1 MFVWIL
7 GLILVI
13 VLITLGLPIAF
24 SMATI
29 GFLGLVF
36 IIGIEPSLAYV
47 GQIFFDN
54 GMNYTL
60 SILPLFLLMG
70 NFVVKA
76 GLADELYSAANAWLR
91 HKKGGLAMAT
101 IIACGGFSSVCGS
114 SLATAATMAKIALPS
129 MKKFG
134 YPDSL
139 ATGAIAAGGTLGIL
153 IPPSMILVIYGIITS
168 QDIGQLFLA
177 GIIPGLL
184 GIIGYIVAVKISIYL
199 NKNSFTI
206 QSNLP
211 FINKIKSLKGVIGIL
226 SLFTIVMGGIYTG
239 IFTATEAAGVGAFGS
254 LLIVIIKKKISIK
267 IFYETLIETAKVTT
281 MIFFLLFGAIIFSNF
296 INLAGLPNDLKNFL
310 SLFDF
315 NLYTL
320 LIGIFILYLILGMI
334 LESLS
339 MMVLTVPI
347 FYPLVQEM
355 GGNLIWFGILVVVAV
370 EISLITPPIGLNVHV
385 LKTIVKDKVSLRT
398 IFKGVTPFVVMD
410 IIRIIILLLIPG
422 ITLFLPNSII
432 P

>member
-7 GLILVI
+7 GLVLVI

-36 IIGIEPSLAYV
+36 IIGIESSLAYV

-199 NKNSFTI
+199 DKNSFTI

-281 MIFFLLFGAIIFSNF
+281 MLFFLLFGAIIFSNF
-296 INLAGLPNDLKNFL
+296 INLAGLPKDLINFL

-398 IFKGVTPFVVMD
+398 IFKGVTPFVIMD

>member
-1 MFVWIL
+1 MLIWIL
-7 GLILVI
+7 GLLSIILMI
-13 VLITLGLPIAF
+13 AMGLPIAF
-24 SMATI
+24 SMLTVGFFGSVILI
-29 GFLGLVF
+29 GFS
-36 IIGIEPSLAYV
+36 PSLAMV

-76 GLADELYSAANAWLR
+76 GLADELYNAANAWLR

-129 MKKFG
+129 MKKYK

-153 IPPSMILVIYGIITS
+153 IPPSMILVLYGIITS

-177 GIIPGLL
+177 GIIPGIL
-184 GIIGYIVAVKISIYL
+184 GILGYIIAVKISVL
-199 NKNSFTI
+199 KNKSSFKT
-206 QSNLP
+206 LP
-211 FINKIKSLKGVIGIL
+211 SLSLAKKIKSLKGVLGII
-226 SLFTIVMGGIYTG
+226 SLFVIVMGGIYSG
-239 IFTATEAAGVGAFGS
+239 VFTATEAAGVGAFGAFIIV
-254 LLIVIIKKKISIK
+254 LLKRKITLNS
-267 IFYETLIETAKVTT
+267 FYETLLETAKVTS
-281 MIFFLLFGAIIFSNF
+281 MLFFLLFGAILFSNF
-296 INLAGLPNDLKNFL
+296 INLAGLPNDLRDFL
-310 SLFDF
+310 SMF
-315 NLYTL
+315 NMNIYTL
-320 LIGIFILYLILGMI
+320 LIGIFIIYLILGMV

-339 MMVLTVPI
+339 MMLLTVPI
-347 FYPLVQEM
+347 FYPIVLDM
-355 GGNLIWFGILVVVAV
+355 GGDLIWFGILVVVAV

-385 LKTIVKDKVSLRT
+385 LKTIVKDKIKLNT
-398 IFKGVTPFVVMD
+398 IFKGVIPFVTMD

>member
-1 MFVWIL
+1 MSSGLLLIDLKFTLIGLL
-7 GLILVI
+7 GNS
-13 VLITLGLPIAF
+13 G
-24 SMATI
+24 
-29 GFLGLVF
+29 LGLVF
-36 IIGIEPSLAYV
+36 IIGIEPSLAMV

-177 GIIPGLL
+177 GILPGLL

-267 IFYETLIETAKVTT
+267 TFYETLIETAKVTT
-281 MIFFLLFGAIIFSNF
+281 MLFFLLFGAIIFSNF
-296 INLAGLPNDLKNFL
+296 INLAGLPNDLKSFL

-339 MMVLTVPI
+339 MMMLTVPI

-398 IFKGVTPFVVMD
+398 IFKGVTPFVAMD

>member
-36 IIGIEPSLAYV
+36 IIGIEPSLAMV

-177 GIIPGLL
+177 GILPGLL

-267 IFYETLIETAKVTT
+267 TFYETLIETAKVTT
-281 MIFFLLFGAIIFSNF
+281 MLFFLLFGAIIFSNF
-296 INLAGLPNDLKNFL
+296 INLAGLPNDLKSFL

-339 MMVLTVPI
+339 MMMLTVPI

-355 GGNLIWFGILVVVAV
+355 GGNLIWFGILVVVAI

-398 IFKGVTPFVVMD
+398 IFKGVTPFVIMD
-410 IIRIIILLLIPG
+410 IIRLIILLLIPG

>member
-281 MIFFLLFGAIIFSNF
+281 MLFFLLFGAIIFSNF

>member
-36 IIGIEPSLAYV
+36 IIGIEPSLAMV

-177 GIIPGLL
+177 GILPGLL
-184 GIIGYIVAVKISIYL
+184 GIIGYIVAIKISIYL

-211 FINKIKSLKGVIGIL
+211 FINKIKSLRGVIGIL

-267 IFYETLIETAKVTT
+267 TFYETLIETAKVTT
-281 MIFFLLFGAIIFSNF
+281 MLFFLLFGAIIFSNF
-296 INLAGLPNDLKNFL
+296 INLAGLPNDLKSFL

-339 MMVLTVPI
+339 MMMLTVPI

-398 IFKGVTPFVVMD
+398 IFKGVTPFVIMD
-410 IIRIIILLLIPG
+410 IIRISILLLIPG

>member
-1 MFVWIL
+1 MLIWIL
-7 GLILVI
+7 GLLSVILMI
-13 VLITLGLPIAF
+13 AMGLPIAF
-24 SMATI
+24 SMLTVGFFGLVILI
-29 GFLGLVF
+29 GFS
-36 IIGIEPSLAYV
+36 PSLAMI

-76 GLADELYSAANAWLR
+76 GLADELYNAANAWLR

-129 MKKFG
+129 MKKYN

-153 IPPSMILVIYGIITS
+153 IPPSMILVLYGIITS

-177 GIIPGLL
+177 GIIPGIL
-184 GIIGYIVAVKISIYL
+184 GILGYIIAVKISVL
-199 NKNSFTI
+199 KNKSLFKT
-206 QSNLP
+206 LP
-211 FINKIKSLKGVIGIL
+211 SLSLAKKIKSLKGVLGII
-226 SLFTIVMGGIYTG
+226 SLFVIVMGGIYSG
-239 IFTATEAAGVGAFGS
+239 VFTATEAAGVGAFGAFIIV
-254 LLIVIIKKKISIK
+254 LLKRKITLNS
-267 IFYETLIETAKVTT
+267 FYETLLETAKVTS
-281 MIFFLLFGAIIFSNF
+281 MLFFLLFGAILFSNF
-296 INLAGLPNDLKNFL
+296 INLAGLPNDLRDFL
-310 SLFDF
+310 SMF
-315 NLYTL
+315 NMNIYTL
-320 LIGIFILYLILGMI
+320 LIGIFIIYLILGMV

-339 MMVLTVPI
+339 MMLLTVPI
-347 FYPLVQEM
+347 FYPIVLDM
-355 GGNLIWFGILVVVAV
+355 GGDLIWFGILVVVAV

-385 LKTIVKDKVSLRT
+385 LKTIVKDKIKLNT
-398 IFKGVTPFVVMD
+398 IFKGVIPFVTMD

>member
-1 MFVWIL
+1 MLIWIL
-7 GLILVI
+7 GLLSIILMI
-13 VLITLGLPIAF
+13 AMGLPIAF
-24 SMATI
+24 SMLTVGFFGLVILI
-29 GFLGLVF
+29 GFS
-36 IIGIEPSLAYV
+36 PSLAMI

-76 GLADELYSAANAWLR
+76 GLADELYNAANAWLR

-129 MKKFG
+129 MKKYN

-153 IPPSMILVIYGIITS
+153 IPPSMILVLYGIITS

-177 GIIPGLL
+177 GIIPGIL
-184 GIIGYIVAVKISIYL
+184 GILGYIIAVKISVL
-199 NKNSFTI
+199 KNKSSFKT
-206 QSNLP
+206 LP
-211 FINKIKSLKGVIGIL
+211 SLSLAKKIKSLKGVLGII
-226 SLFTIVMGGIYTG
+226 SLFVIVMGGIYSG
-239 IFTATEAAGVGAFGS
+239 VFTATEAAGVGAFGAFIIV
-254 LLIVIIKKKISIK
+254 LLKRKITLNS
-267 IFYETLIETAKVTT
+267 FYETLLETAKVTS
-281 MIFFLLFGAIIFSNF
+281 MLFFLLFGAILFSNF
-296 INLAGLPNDLKNFL
+296 INLAGLPNDLRDFL
-310 SLFDF
+310 SMF
-315 NLYTL
+315 NMNIYTL
-320 LIGIFILYLILGMI
+320 LIGIFIIYLILGMV

-339 MMVLTVPI
+339 MMLLTVPI
-347 FYPLVQEM
+347 FYPIVLDM
-355 GGNLIWFGILVVVAV
+355 GGDLIWFGILVVVAV

-385 LKTIVKDKVSLRT
+385 LKTIVKDKIKLNT
-398 IFKGVTPFVVMD
+398 IFKGVIPFVTMD

>member
-36 IIGIEPSLAYV
+36 IIGIEPSLAMV

-177 GIIPGLL
+177 GILPGLL

-267 IFYETLIETAKVTT
+267 TFYETLIETAKVTT
-281 MIFFLLFGAIIFSNF
+281 MLFFLLFGAIIFSNF
-296 INLAGLPNDLKNFL
+296 INLAGLPNDLKSFL

-339 MMVLTVPI
+339 MMMLTVPI

-398 IFKGVTPFVVMD
+398 IFKGVTPFVIMD

>member
-36 IIGIEPSLAYV
+36 IIGIEPSLAMV

-211 FINKIKSLKGVIGIL
+211 FIDKIKSLKGVIGIL

-267 IFYETLIETAKVTT
+267 SFYETLIETAKVTT
-281 MIFFLLFGAIIFSNF
+281 MLFFLLFGAIIFSNF
-296 INLAGLPNDLKNFL
+296 INLAGLPNDLKSFL

-339 MMVLTVPI
+339 MMMLTVPI

-398 IFKGVTPFVVMD
+398 IFKGVTPFVIMD

>member
-36 IIGIEPSLAYV
+36 IIGIEPSLAMV

-177 GIIPGLL
+177 GILPGLL
-184 GIIGYIVAVKISIYL
+184 GIIGYIVAIKISIYL

-211 FINKIKSLKGVIGIL
+211 FINKIKSLRGVIGIL

-267 IFYETLIETAKVTT
+267 TFYETLIETAKVTT
-281 MIFFLLFGAIIFSNF
+281 MLFFLLFGAIIFSNF
-296 INLAGLPNDLKNFL
+296 INLAGLPNDLKSFL

-339 MMVLTVPI
+339 MMMLTVPI

-398 IFKGVTPFVVMD
+398 IFKGVTPFVIMD

>member
-211 FINKIKSLKGVIGIL
+211 FIDKIKSLKGVIGIL

-281 MIFFLLFGAIIFSNF
+281 MLFFLLFGAIIFSNF

-398 IFKGVTPFVVMD
+398 IFKGVTPFVIMD

>member
-13 VLITLGLPIAF
+13 VLIILGLPIAF

-36 IIGIEPSLAYV
+36 IIGIEPSLAMI

-76 GLADELYSAANAWLR
+76 GLADDLYSAANAWLR

-184 GIIGYIVAVKISIYL
+184 GITGYILAIKISIFF
-199 NKNSFTI
+199 NKNSFKT
-206 QSNLP
+206 QSNLS
-211 FINKIKSLKGVIGIL
+211 FIKKIKSLKGVIGIL
-226 SLFTIVMGGIYTG
+226 SLFFIVMGGIYTG
-239 IFTATEAAGVGAFGS
+239 VFTATEAAGVGAFGS

-267 IFYETLIETAKVTT
+267 SFSETLIETAKVTT
-281 MIFFLLFGAIIFSNF
+281 MLFFLLFGAIIFSNF

-310 SLFDF
+310 SLFNF
-315 NLYTL
+315 NLFTL

-339 MMVLTVPI
+339 MMMLTVPI

-385 LKTIVKDKVSLRT
+385 LKTIVKDKISLRT
-398 IFKGVTPFVVMD
+398 IFKGVTPFVAMD

-422 ITLFLPNSII
+422 ITLFLPNSVI

>member
-1 MFVWIL
+1 MLIWIL
-7 GLILVI
+7 GLLSVILMI
-13 VLITLGLPIAF
+13 AMGLPIAF
-24 SMATI
+24 SMLTVGFFGLVILI
-29 GFLGLVF
+29 GFS
-36 IIGIEPSLAYV
+36 PSLAMI

-76 GLADELYSAANAWLR
+76 GLADELYNAANAWLR

-129 MKKFG
+129 MKKYN
-134 YPDSL
+134 YPDAL

-153 IPPSMILVIYGIITS
+153 IPPSMILVLYGIITS

-177 GIIPGLL
+177 GIIPGIL
-184 GIIGYIVAVKISIYL
+184 GILGYIIAVKISVL
-199 NKNSFTI
+199 KNKSSFKT
-206 QSNLP
+206 QPSLSLAK
-211 FINKIKSLKGVIGIL
+211 KIKSLKGVLGII
-226 SLFTIVMGGIYTG
+226 SLFVIVMGGIYSG
-239 IFTATEAAGVGAFGS
+239 VFTATEAAGVGAFGAFIIV
-254 LLIVIIKKKISIK
+254 LLKRKITLNS
-267 IFYETLIETAKVTT
+267 FYETLLETAKVTS
-281 MIFFLLFGAIIFSNF
+281 MLFFLLFGAILFSNF
-296 INLAGLPNDLKNFL
+296 INLAGLPNDLRDFL
-310 SLFDF
+310 SMF
-315 NLYTL
+315 NMNIYTL
-320 LIGIFILYLILGMI
+320 LIGIFIIYLILGMV

-339 MMVLTVPI
+339 MMLLTVPI
-347 FYPLVQEM
+347 FYPIVLDM
-355 GGNLIWFGILVVVAV
+355 GGDLIWFGILVVVAV

-385 LKTIVKDKVSLRT
+385 LKTIVKDKIKLKT
-398 IFKGVTPFVVMD
+398 IFKGVIPFVTMD

>member
-1 MFVWIL
+1 MLVWII
-7 GLILVI
+7 GLLSVI
-13 VLITLGLPIAF
+13 IMIAIGLPIAF
-24 SMATI
+24 SMMVVGFFGLIILI
-29 GFLGLVF
+29 GL
-36 IIGIEPSLAYV
+36 EPALAMLSQV
-47 GQIFFDN
+47 FFDN

-76 GLADELYSAANAWLR
+76 GLADELYTAANAWLR

-129 MKKFG
+129 MKKYN

-153 IPPSMILVIYGIITS
+153 IPPSMILVLYGIITS

-184 GIIGYIVAVKISIYL
+184 GIIGYIIAVKISVSI
-199 NKNSFTI
+199 NKNSFKTQNALSI
-206 QSNLP
+206 SK
-211 FINKIKSLKGVIGIL
+211 KIKSLKGVVGII
-226 SLFTIVMGGIYTG
+226 SLFIIVMGGIYTG

-254 LLIVIIKKKISIK
+254 LLIVLVKKRISLSS
-267 IFYETLIETAKVTT
+267 FFETLIETVKVTS
-281 MIFFLLFGAIIFSNF
+281 MLFFLLFGAIVFSNY

-310 SLFDF
+310 SVFDL
-315 NLYTL
+315 NIYTL
-320 LIGIFILYLILGMI
+320 LIGIFIIYIILGMV

-339 MMVLTVPI
+339 MMLLTVPI
-347 FYPLVQEM
+347 FYPLVQDM

-385 LKTIVKDKVSLRT
+385 LKTIVKDKISLNT
-398 IFKGVTPFVVMD
+398 IFKGVIPFVTID
-410 IIRIIILLLIPG
+410 IIRIIILILVPG

>member
-7 GLILVI
+7 GLVLVI

-36 IIGIEPSLAYV
+36 IIGIEPSLAMV

-211 FINKIKSLKGVIGIL
+211 FIDKIKSLKGVIGIL

-239 IFTATEAAGVGAFGS
+239 IFTATEAAGMGAFGS
-254 LLIVIIKKKISIK
+254 LLIVIIKKKFSIK
-267 IFYETLIETAKVTT
+267 TFYETLIETAKVTT
-281 MIFFLLFGAIIFSNF
+281 MLFFLLFGAIIFSNF

-320 LIGIFILYLILGMI
+320 LIGIFILYLLLGMI

-339 MMVLTVPI
+339 MMMLTVPI

-398 IFKGVTPFVVMD
+398 IFKGVTPFVMMD

>member
-36 IIGIEPSLAYV
+36 IIGIESSLAYV

-199 NKNSFTI
+199 DKNSFTI

-211 FINKIKSLKGVIGIL
+211 FIDKIKSLKGVIGIL

-254 LLIVIIKKKISIK
+254 LLIVIIKKKFSIK
-267 IFYETLIETAKVTT
+267 TFYETLIETAKITT
-281 MIFFLLFGAIIFSNF
+281 MLFFLLFGAIIFSNF

-339 MMVLTVPI
+339 MMMLTVPI

-385 LKTIVKDKVSLRT
+385 LKTIVKDKVSLGT
-398 IFKGVTPFVVMD
+398 IFKGVTPFVIMD

>member
-7 GLILVI
+7 GLVLVI

-36 IIGIEPSLAYV
+36 IIGIESSLAYV

-199 NKNSFTI
+199 DKNSFTI

-281 MIFFLLFGAIIFSNF
+281 MLFFLLFGAIIFSNF

-398 IFKGVTPFVVMD
+398 IFKGVTPFVIMD

-432 P
+432 S